1 MCGHRLLVALLAAK
15 LVSAWAC
22 WLAVRGFIIF
32 CCPAHHHIRLEQMY
46 FGNCD
51 PSKYAIYNRRRKK
64 TWCLVK
70 FIKLGSFLSVTVGVP
85 TFWSPNSLNNW
96 LIKIYGRKDAFFQGV
111 IFKLLPRFNPCNYI
125 VGFIGL
131 ILLQKPYSPQDF
143 SFFLVD
149 PLFDRC
155 VIYLLGLG
163 LLYFVCLFTFLIIW
177 IFFNSG
183 SSWMAKTGKFFWF
196 IVAVQEIG
204 SNSTKNIK
212 IKDSHKSYN
221 YSFPYHFLFAT
232 HDLRSANA
240 WFLPE
245 EFWASISLQPAR
257 SLIVC

>member
-1 MCGHRLLVALLAAK
+1 MSIRIHKPCHVWASVAGGITRCKVSECVSLLIGCSWLHHLL
-15 LVSAWAC
+15 LP
-22 WLAVRGFIIF
+22 
-32 CCPAHHHIRLEQMY
+32 CPSPHPIGTDVFWELWSFQV
-46 FGNCD
+46 CD
-51 PSKYAIYNRRRKK
+51 NRRRKK

-155 VIYLLGLG
+155 VIYLLA
-163 LLYFVCLFTFLIIW
+163 Y
-177 IFFNSG
+177 
-183 SSWMAKTGKFFWF
+183 
-196 IVAVQEIG
+196 
-204 SNSTKNIK
+204 ST
-212 IKDSHKSYN
+212 
-221 YSFPYHFLFAT
+221 LFAC
-232 HDLRSANA
+232 
-240 WFLPE
+240 LP
-245 EFWASISLQPAR
+245 S
-257 SLIVC
+257 